1 MNRHEQRKKIFQIIF
16 QQDHGL
22 VALEETAF
30 YDLYREYDYISRI
43 VDYYGGN
50 SESVDGDIRNHLTNY
65 TLERIPKVERNILRT
80 AISELLHGD
89 SPQRV
94 VINEA
99 ILLAKLY
106 GEKDSFR
113 FVNGV
118 LKNFITETDK
128 QQDGEQ

>member
-22 VALEETAF
+22 VTLEETAF
-30 YDLYREYDYISRI
+30 YEIYRENEYVSRI
-43 VDYYGGN
+43 VDYYAGN
-50 SESVDGDIRNHLTNY
+50 RDSVDEDIRNHLTNY

-118 LKNFITETDK
+118 LKNFITETNE

>member
-16 QQDHGL
+16 QQDHDL
-22 VALEETAF
+22 VTLEETAF
-30 YDLYREYDYISRI
+30 YEIYRDNEYISRI
-43 VDYYGGN
+43 VDYYADN
-50 SESVDGDIRNHLTNY
+50 SESVDEDIRNHLTNY

-118 LKNFITETDK
+118 LKNFITETSEPL
-128 QQDGEQ
+128 DGEQ